1 MNDAWLAFKRWA
13 PLFLWMAAIFI
24 VSNQPSGALPAYGP
38 WDVVVK
44 KGGHFLAY
52 ALLALLARYAGLRAP
67 AALLLAVAY
76 AISDEFHQLFV
87 PGRNGSVADVV
98 IDGLGA
104 LSALLLLRSDSRLQ
118 RAIRWAQTRI
128 SGEQSPPDA

>member
-1 MNDAWLAFKRWA
+1 MANAWHVSRRWA
-13 PLFLWMAAIFI
+13 PLILWMAAIFI
-24 VSNQPSGALPAYGP
+24 VSDQPKEAIPAYGP
-38 WDVVVK
+38 WDFLVK

-52 ALLALLARYAGLRAP
+52 ALLALLARNAGLRAP
-67 AALLLAVAY
+67 AALLLALGY
-76 AISDEFHQLFV
+76 AISDEVHQLFV
-87 PGRNGSVADVV
+87 PGRDGNVVDVV

-118 RAIRWAQTRI
+118 RAVRWARTEI